1 MTLLQTEQRRSPWER
16 RRAWR
21 SLTGKGAPTPPKQWA
36 GVPRRWTVDFT
47 VYFTLVWGWS
57 ESHSGL
63 NSAGS
68 AHGHDKQRAQR
79 TLPTPGQGAL
89 RPWGSQIWVPIPEA
103 SWTTSGSLTQD
114 HRPLD
119 DKLRGR
125 HCISGSAPAP
135 SLTVS
140 LPVSMRSW
148 GGGGSVCWG
157 LMCSWVV
164 TSVPAQGCLAMEP
177 CPGDLGLV
185 LDALG
190 PCSLFLCQTPPLM

>member
-1 MTLLQTEQRRSPWER
+1 MVSGACWSWDGVSVHLSLAFSPLPSQHPYKGIPMTPLQTEQRRSPWER

-36 GVPRRWTVDFT
+36 GVPRRWAVDFT

-68 AHGHDKQRAQR
+68 AHGRYKQRAQR

-103 SWTTSGSLTQD
+103 SWTTSGSFTQD

-125 HCISGSAPAP
+125 HCISGSAPSP

-148 GGGGSVCWG
+148 GGQCAGG
-157 LMCSWVV
+157 
-164 TSVPAQGCLAMEP
+164 
-177 CPGDLGLV
+177 
-185 LDALG
+185 
-190 PCSLFLCQTPPLM
+190 